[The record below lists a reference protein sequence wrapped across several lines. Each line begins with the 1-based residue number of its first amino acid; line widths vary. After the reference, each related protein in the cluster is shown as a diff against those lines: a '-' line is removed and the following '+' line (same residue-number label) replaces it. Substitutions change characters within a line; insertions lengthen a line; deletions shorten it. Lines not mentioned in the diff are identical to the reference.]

1 MTIAGNIKGISRVLL
16 AEMESWFEH
25 KLPKS
30 QILDSELAEAMA
42 RITGL
47 LGREIA
53 IYINRR
59 GRVVNIS
66 VGSGDQ
72 VSLEADCG
80 RRGEGRPSGIRCIHT
95 HPRGS
100 GALSDVD
107 FSALAMLC
115 LDCIAA
121 LGVNEKGLITDIG
134 LSWLAP
140 LEENQEEQTVYP
152 ELQAFLDVDFSQ
164 KIKDLDK
171 GWKREE
177 LYLNHDEDRERAI
190 LVALTLGR
198 DESEAESS
206 LDELE
211 ALAQT
216 AGVEVTEKLI
226 QKRER
231 PAAATYIGS
240 GKAAEINMLAQV
252 DDAGL
257 IIFDD
262 EISPAQMSNL
272 GNITGRK
279 IIDRSMLILDIFAQ
293 RAQSNE
299 GKLQVELAQLRYL
312 LPRLTGQGLALSRL
326 GGGIG
331 TRGPGETKLET
342 DRRKLRRRIAD
353 LEQRLEA
360 VEKTAQ
366 LHRHKRS
373 QASLPLVA
381 LVGYTNAG
389 KSSLLNTLTNEQTLV
404 EDKLFATLD
413 PLTRKVAL
421 PDGGSFLLSDTVGF
435 IRKLPHHLIA
445 AFRSTL
451 AEVRQADLILHVVD
465 GSSADAQEQ
474 ALAVMSV
481 IKELDVLDKPR
492 ITVIN
497 KIDLIEN
504 LPMLERL
511 SGLWPDSITVSALE
525 RIGLPQ
531 LLEKI
536 AEFLPEAWE
545 EFCAILPFEA
555 GALISLIHEEGKVL
569 EQEYT
574 GQGISI
580 KAHVPKR
587 LEGILSEKIIN
598 CHDN

>member
-1 MTIAGNIKGISRVLL
+1 MTIGGNIKGISRILL

-25 KLPKS
+25 IVPKS
-30 QILDSELAEAMA
+30 QVLDSELAEAMA
-42 RITGL
+42 RITAL

-72 VSLEADCG
+72 VSLESDSG
-80 RRGEGRPSGIRCIHT
+80 RRGEDRPSGIRCIHT

-100 GALSDVD
+100 GSLSDVD
-107 FSALAMLC
+107 FSALAMLR

-121 LGVNEKGLITDIG
+121 LGVNENGSITDIG
-134 LSWLAP
+134 LSWLASW
-140 LEENQEEQTVYP
+140 EEDQEQILYP
-152 ELQAFLDVDFSQ
+152 ELQSLLNVDFSQ
-164 KIKDLDK
+164 KIKNLDK

-177 LYLNHDEDRERAI
+177 LYLNQDEDRERAI

-198 DESEAESS
+198 DESEVERS
-206 LDELE
+206 LEELE

-216 AGVEVTEKLI
+216 AGVEVTEKLV
-226 QKRER
+226 QRKDR

-240 GKAAEINMLAQV
+240 GKAEEINMLAQV

-262 EISPAQMSNL
+262 EISPAQMANME
-272 GNITGRK
+272 NITGRR

-389 KSSLLNTLTNEQTLV
+389 KSSLLNALANEQTLA

-421 PDGGSFLLSDTVGF
+421 PEGGSFLLSDTVGF

-465 GSSADAQEQ
+465 GSSADAQKQ

-481 IKELDVLDKPR
+481 LKELDVLDKPR

-525 RIGLPQ
+525 RIGLSQ

-536 AEFLPEAWE
+536 GEFLPEAWE
-545 EFCAILPFEA
+545 EYSAILPFEA

-587 LEGILSEKIIN
+587 IAGFLREKIN
-598 CHDN
+598 

>member
-1 MTIAGNIKGISRVLL
+1 
-16 AEMESWFEH
+16 MESWSEH
-25 KLPKS
+25 TVPKS
-30 QILDSELAEAMA
+30 QVLDNELAEAMA
-42 RITGL
+42 RLTGH

-53 IYINRR
+53 IYINRQ

-72 VSLEADCG
+72 VSLEVNTG
-80 RRGEGRPSGIRCIHT
+80 RRGSDRPSGIRCIHT

-100 GALSDVD
+100 GSLSDVD
-107 FSALAMLC
+107 FSALEMLR

-121 LGVNEKGLITDIG
+121 LGVNDAGLITDIG
-134 LSWLAP
+134 LSWISP
-140 LEENQEEQTVYP
+140 LEENQEEQTIYP
-152 ELQAFLDVDFSQ
+152 NLQALLAVDFGQ
-164 KIKDLDK
+164 QVNFLDK
-171 GWKREE
+171 GWKRGS
-177 LYLNHDEDRERAI
+177 LYLNQDEDKERAI
-190 LVALTLGR
+190 LVSLTLKR
-198 DESEAESS
+198 DEGEVERS
-206 LDELE
+206 LEELE

-216 AGVEVTEKLI
+216 AGVEVTEKLL
-226 QKRER
+226 QRKDR

-240 GKAAEINMLAQV
+240 GKAGEINMLAQV
-252 DDAGL
+252 DDVGL

-262 EISPAQMSNL
+262 EISPAQMANL

-353 LEQRLEA
+353 LEQRLQV

-366 LHRHKRS
+366 LHRDKRS
-373 QASLPLVA
+373 EASVPQVA

-389 KSSLLNTLTNEQTLV
+389 KSSLLNALSNEQTLV

-421 PDGGSFLLSDTVGF
+421 SGGGSFLLSDTVGF

-465 GSSADAQEQ
+465 GSASDAEEQ
-474 ALAVMSV
+474 SLAVMSV
-481 IKELDVLDKPR
+481 LRELDVLDKPR

-511 SGLWPDSITVSALE
+511 LGIWPDSIAISALE
-525 RIGLPQ
+525 KIGLDQ
-531 LLEKI
+531 LLKKIEK
-536 AEFLPEAWE
+536 FLPEAWE
-545 EFCAILPFEA
+545 EFNAILPFEA
-555 GALISLIHEEGKVL
+555 GALISTIHNEGKVL
-569 EQEYT
+569 EQDYT
-574 GQGISI
+574 EQGIRI
-580 KAHVPKR
+580 KANIPKR
-587 LEGILSEKIIN
+587 LAGFLRDKLK
-598 CHDN
+598 

>member
-1 MTIAGNIKGISRVLL
+1 MTITGNIKGISRTLL
-16 AEMESWFEH
+16 AEMERWSEYTV
-25 KLPKS
+25 PKS
-30 QILDSELAEAMA
+30 QVLDSALAEAMA
-42 RITGL
+42 RITAL

-53 IYINRR
+53 IYINRQ
-59 GRVVNIS
+59 GLVVNIS

-72 VSLEADCG
+72 VSLEAGSG
-80 RRGEGRPSGIRCIHT
+80 RRGENRPSGIRCIHT
-95 HPRGS
+95 HPRGGGS
-100 GALSDVD
+100 LSDVD
-107 FSALAMLC
+107 FSALTLLR

-121 LGVNEKGLITDIG
+121 LGVNEAGLITDIG
-134 LSWLAP
+134 LAWLSP
-140 LEENQEEQTVYP
+140 REENQEEQTIYP
-152 ELQAFLDVDFSQ
+152 SLRHFLAVDFAQ

-171 GWKREE
+171 GWKRGG
-177 LYLNHDEDRERAI
+177 LFLNQDEDRERAI

-198 DESEAESS
+198 DESEVERS
-206 LDELE
+206 LEELE

-226 QKRER
+226 QKKDH

-252 DDAGL
+252 DDADL

-262 EISPAQMSNL
+262 EISPAQMHNL
-272 GNITGRK
+272 ENITGRR

-299 GKLQVELAQLRYL
+299 GKLQVELAQLVYL
-312 LPRLTGQGLALSRL
+312 LPRLTGQGLTLSRL

-353 LEQRLEA
+353 LEQRLQA

-366 LHRHKRS
+366 LHRQKRS

-389 KSSLLNTLTNEQTLV
+389 KSSLLNALAKEQTLV

-421 PDGGSFLLSDTVGF
+421 PGGGSFLLSDTVGF

-465 GSSADAQEQ
+465 GSSADAEEQ

-481 IKELDVLDKPR
+481 LKELGILDKPL

-511 SGLWPDSITVSALE
+511 SLLWPQSITVSALE
-525 RIGLPQ
+525 KIGLTQ

-545 EFCAILPFEA
+545 EFNAVLPFEA
-555 GALISLIHEEGKVL
+555 GALISLIHDEGKVL

-574 GQGISI
+574 GQGIYV
-580 KAHVPKR
+580 KALVPKR
-587 LEGILSEKIIN
+587 LAGVLRQK
-598 CHDN
+598 DN